1 MGIATDKRA
10 FVFIKKLS
18 DASGKTKNNFLYKKN
33 SMGSYVN
40 KHLIS
45 NESVVFE
52 TKLHWVIF
60 FSLKSIFTLTI
71 YAWLDRWLSEYV
83 ITNRRIIIKTGFI
96 ARNSFEMNLSKIES
110 VNVEQSIMG
119 RILNYGSIT
128 IIGSGGTR
136 ETFHNIA
143 HPLKFRKS
151 FQELC

>member
-1 MGIATDKRA
+1 MG
-10 FVFIKKLS
+10 
-18 DASGKTKNNFLYKKN
+18 G
-33 SMGSYVN
+33 YVN

-60 FSLKSIFTLTI
+60 FSFKSIFTLTI
-71 YAWLDRWLSEYV
+71 YAWLERWLSEYV

-96 ARNSFEMNLSKIES
+96 ARNTFEMNLSKIES

-143 HPLKFRKS
+143 HPLEFRKS